1 MIRRR
6 HLLILLGTL
15 LPSLAAAYE
24 ASAVLEARAGSLPL
38 LLTVPHDG
46 NDFLGFHPSRTQ
58 GATVR
63 DVGTRDL
70 AERVADLLQQQT
82 GRRPYLVIA
91 KVSRKQVDM
100 NRPESEAVESGELLP
115 AYRAYHAQVAA
126 YVAELREKFPGGALL
141 IDVHGQSGEP
151 NTTFRGTRA
160 GLTASR
166 LLGRF
171 GPSALQ
177 GANSITGLLAARGYT
192 VNPAPDAQDLKEDP
206 RYAGGYTVFAY
217 GSHRPEGIDAIQL
230 EFGRQHRA
238 SSRLAEDLAAALAGF
253 MASHALIAR

>member
-1 MIRRR
+1 MIRR
-6 HLLILLGTL
+6 HLLILLATL
-15 LPSLAAAYE
+15 LPSLAAAYD

-46 NDFLGFHPSRTQ
+46 NNFLGFYPSRTQ

-63 DVGTRDL
+63 DV
-70 AERVADLLQQQT
+70 
-82 GRRPYLVIA
+82 
-91 KVSRKQVDM
+91 
-100 NRPESEAVESGELLP
+100 
-115 AYRAYHAQVAA
+115 
-126 YVAELREKFPGGALL
+126 
-141 IDVHGQSGEP
+141 
-151 NTTFRGTRA
+151 GTRA

-192 VNPAPDAQDLKEDP
+192 VNPAPDAPDLKEDP

-238 SSRLAEDLAAALAGF
+238 SSRLAEDLAAALSGF